1 MAHKHTKKNEKHQRD
16 DLTGE
21 HAVGDV
27 GQIVLAFLFM
37 AAWIADTTFFKYTTF
52 LNRFVPLGARIPV
65 GAVILA
71 LAGYL
76 AIKGLST
83 VFGKERE
90 KPVVIRESMFNK
102 VRHPVYLSEILIY
115 LGLLIL
121 NISLAAAGVWI
132 IAIGFLHYIS
142 RYEEKMLIARFGE
155 EYEQYMKEV
164 PMWIPR
170 FRKR

>member
-1 MAHKHTKKNEKHQRD
+1 MAHKHTQKKAKHQRD

-21 HAVGDV
+21 QALGDV
-27 GQIVLAFLFM
+27 GQIVLACLFM
-37 AAWIADTTFFKYTTF
+37 GAWIGDLSFFQYTTF
-52 LNRFVPLGARIPV
+52 LNRYVPSAVRIPV

-71 LAGYL
+71 LSGYL
-76 AIKGLST
+76 AINGLST

-90 KPVVIRESMFNK
+90 EPVVIREGVFK
-102 VRHPVYLSEILIY
+102 LVRHPVYLGEILLY

-121 NISLAAAGVWI
+121 SISLAAAAVWI

-142 RYEEKMLIARFGE
+142 RYEEKMLVARFGE

-170 FRKR
+170 FRKK